1 MKIVKPS
8 WKMSAMTEGE
18 PAKLM
23 KHLEA
28 MGRICYQSEDA
39 TTDDSYK
46 QFLRTIIERGHEAVL
61 EHATVTA
68 IIICD
73 RGISHELVRHRIA
86 SYCQESTR
94 YCNYNKGKF
103 GEEITVIEPC
113 FWSEDDL
120 KWAAWANLCSKAED
134 AYMDLLKMGAT
145 PQQAR
150 DVLPTSLKTQIAVT
164 MNIREWRHFF
174 RLRCSP
180 AAHPDMVALA
190 CRGLVE
196 FYNRF
201 PVLFEDVYQE
211 VFNND

>member
-8 WKMSAMTEGE
+8 WHMSAMTEGE
-18 PAKLM
+18 PTKLM

-28 MGRICYQSEDA
+28 MGRVCYQSADA
-39 TTDDSYK
+39 VTEDSYK
-46 QFLRTIIERGHEAVL
+46 QFLRTIIEQGHEAVL

-68 IIICD
+68 IIVCD

-103 GEEITVIEPC
+103 GSEITVVEPT
-113 FWSEDDL
+113 FVNKADDVRRIW
-120 KWAAWANLCSKAED
+120 KHACEAAEVAYFDLIAE
-134 AYMDLLKMGAT
+134 GTT

-174 RLRCSP
+174 RLRCAP
-180 AAHPDMVALA
+180 AAHPDMIALA
-190 CRGLVE
+190 TGGLVE
-196 FYNRF
+196 FHYRF

-211 VFNND
+211 VFCND

>member
-94 YCNYNKGKF
+94 YCNYNK
-103 GEEITVIEPC
+103 
-113 FWSEDDL
+113 
-120 KWAAWANLCSKAED
+120 
-134 AYMDLLKMGAT
+134 
-145 PQQAR
+145 
-150 DVLPTSLKTQIAVT
+150 
-164 MNIREWRHFF
+164 
-174 RLRCSP
+174 
-180 AAHPDMVALA
+180 
-190 CRGLVE
+190 
-196 FYNRF
+196 
-201 PVLFEDVYQE
+201 
-211 VFNND
+211 

>member
-145 PQQAR
+145 SQQAR

>member
-39 TTDDSYK
+39 ITDDSYK

-113 FWSEDDL
+113 FWSENDL

-134 AYMDLLKMGAT
+134 AYMDLLRMGAT

-150 DVLPTSLKTQIAVT
+150 DVLPMSLKTQIAVT

>member
-103 GEEITVIEPC
+103 GSEITVVEPTFINENDGVYHIWQRAC
-113 FWSEDDL
+113 EAAEAAYFDL
-120 KWAAWANLCSKAED
+120 IAES
-134 AYMDLLKMGAT
+134 AT

>member
-134 AYMDLLKMGAT
+134 AYMDLLRMGAT

-201 PVLFEDVYQE
+201 PVLFKDVYQE

>member
-39 TTDDSYK
+39 ITDDSYK

-68 IIICD
+68 IIICG

-103 GEEITVIEPC
+103 GSEITVVEPTFINETDGVRRIWKRAC
-113 FWSEDDL
+113 EAAEFAYFDL
-120 KWAAWANLCSKAED
+120 IAE
-134 AYMDLLKMGAT
+134 GAT
-145 PQQAR
+145 PATGSRCASYELEDTDCSHYEHSGVASLLQ
-150 DVLPTSLKTQIAVT
+150 TSL
-164 MNIREWRHFF
+164 
-174 RLRCSP
+174 
-180 AAHPDMVALA
+180 LA
-190 CRGLVE
+190 CCAS
-196 FYNRF
+196 
-201 PVLFEDVYQE
+201 
-211 VFNND
+211 

>member
-1 MKIVKPS
+1 MKIVKPYWS
-8 WKMSAMTEGE
+8 MSAMTEGE
-18 PAKLM
+18 PIKLM

-28 MGRICYQSEDA
+28 MGRICYQSGDA
-39 TTDDSYK
+39 VTDDSYK
-46 QFLRTIIERGHEAVL
+46 QFLRSIIKRGHEAVL

-68 IIICD
+68 LIICD

-94 YCNYNKGKF
+94 YCNYSKGRF
-103 GEEITVIEPC
+103 GNEITVVAPTFINETDGVRYIWKHAC
-113 FWSEDDL
+113 E
-120 KWAAWANLCSKAED
+120 AAEA
-134 AYMDLLKMGAT
+134 AYFDLLAEGAT

-174 RLRCSP
+174 KLRCSP

-190 CRGLVE
+190 CRGLIE

-211 VFNND
+211 VFSND

>member
-113 FWSEDDL
+113 FWSENDL

-134 AYMDLLKMGAT
+134 AYMDLLRMGAT

>member
-8 WKMSAMTEGE
+8 WTMSAMTEGE

-28 MGRICYQSEDA
+28 MGRICYQSEDVI
-39 TTDDSYK
+39 TDDSYK

-113 FWSEDDL
+113 FWPEGSDLYWAWKNACLISEQ
-120 KWAAWANLCSKAED
+120 CYFS
-134 AYMDLLKMGAT
+134 LLKSGAT